1 MNADVKRNDIPLKSP
16 IKMPLEMKKKLSFF
30 QDFLDFRNFFE
41 KNIFILS
48 DIYTLVFDLVDVDS
62 YLCLSKP
69 NKLYWHLKICMYFPT
84 IISRIRPFESRVQRN
99 LELLE

>member
-1 MNADVKRNDIPLKSP
+1 MKMNDIPLKRP
-16 IKMPLEMKKKLSFF
+16 IKMPLEMKKNYLFF

-48 DIYTLVFDLVDVDS
+48 DINTLVFDLVDIDS

-84 IISRIRPFESRVQRN
+84 MISRIRPFESRVQRN